1 MTRPVALFQLDPAD
15 LDKLDP
21 VPRDDEYE
29 PFLFVRQDDP
39 LELVPSPPP
48 PGLDD
53 LDGVGPAS
61 AGRRLKDR
69 AGLGRGRDEM
79 PGLWVKGVG
88 AEVTAGG
95 AGLAAGGRKD
105 ERGRGGGPDGIT
117 AIVVRV
123 GV

>member
-1 MTRPVALFQLDPAD
+1 MKPYAPRNTTSIPKSRRNSSFIDITDGETLASLQPDGMTRPVALFQLDPAD

-39 LELVPSPPP
+39 LELVPLPPA

-69 AGLGRGRDEM
+69 AG
-79 PGLWVKGVG
+79 
-88 AEVTAGG
+88 
-95 AGLAAGGRKD
+95 
-105 ERGRGGGPDGIT
+105 RGRGGDEV
-117 AIVVRV
+117 A
-123 GV
+123 GVWI

>member
-1 MTRPVALFQLDPAD
+1 MYMAICTAKYNIYSKHLEEPLISNKVTDGETLASLQPDGMARPVALFQLNPAD

-21 VPRDDEYE
+21 VPGDDEYE

-53 LDGVGPAS
+53 LDSVGPSS

-69 AGLGRGRDEM
+69 AGLGRGGDEVAC
-79 PGLWVKGVG
+79 L
-88 AEVTAGG
+88 
-95 AGLAAGGRKD
+95 
-105 ERGRGGGPDGIT
+105 
-117 AIVVRV
+117 RV
-123 GV
+123 